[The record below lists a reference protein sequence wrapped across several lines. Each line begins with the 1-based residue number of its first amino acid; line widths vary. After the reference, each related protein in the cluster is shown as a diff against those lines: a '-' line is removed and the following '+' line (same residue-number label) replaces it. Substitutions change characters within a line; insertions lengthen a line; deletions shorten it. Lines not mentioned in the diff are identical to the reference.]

1 MVKSWGA
8 HVLSPFGESSPKLVP
23 AVPSLEPG
31 AEIFVTATSLP
42 SLLFLPLLFQ
52 TEPGC
57 SEGHIHRTPHVPSP

>member
-8 HVLSPFGESSPKLVP
+8 HVLSSFGESSPKLVP
-23 AVPSLEPG
+23 AVPSLEPR
-31 AEIFVTATSLP
+31 AEIFVTSLP

-57 SEGHIHRTPHVPSP
+57 SEGHIQRTPHVPSP

>member
-8 HVLSPFGESSPKLVP
+8 HVLSSFGESSPKLVP

-31 AEIFVTATSLP
+31 AEIFVTSLP

-57 SEGHIHRTPHVPSP
+57 SEGHIHRTPHVSSP